1 MLELRAVQSGY
12 GETKVL
18 HGLSLTAEQGRVLAI
33 LGRNGAGKSTTLKTI
48 MGLLPLKSG
57 EMVLNGKPLP
67 SQRFDVAK
75 SGIAYVPETRD
86 IFPSLSVRENLE
98 IAAARFGRKGAD
110 WTLDRVLDLF
120 PRLGERL
127 DNGGTQLSVGEQQM
141 LSIARALLMN
151 PRLLILD
158 EPTEGLAPI
167 IVKLIHVKLIHDKL
181 KELKQAGLSMILV
194 EQNFGFATSLADDVV
209 VVGKGQVVW
218 TGSAA
223 DIRADERVQ
232 HDWLGV

>member
-1 MLELRAVQSGY
+1 MLELSAVQSGY
-12 GETKVL
+12 GETQVL
-18 HGLSLTAEQGRVLAI
+18 YGLSLEAKQGRVLAI

-57 EMVLNGKPLP
+57 GIVFDGKPIADRP
-67 SQRFDVAK
+67 FDVAK

-86 IFPSLSVRENLE
+86 IFPSLTVRENLE
-98 IAAARFGRKGAD
+98 IAAKRFGAATSG
-110 WTLDRVLDLF
+110 WTMERVLDLF

-127 DNGGTQLSVGEQQM
+127 DNGGTQLSGGEQQM
-141 LSIARALLMN
+141 LAIARALLMN

-167 IVKLIHVKLIHDKL
+167 IVKLIHDKL
-181 KELKQAGLSMILV
+181 QELKAEGLSMIIV

-218 TGSAA
+218 TGSAEE
-223 DIRADERVQ
+223 IRADHETQ
-232 HDWLGV
+232 HTWLGV

>member
-1 MLELRAVQSGY
+1 MLELNAVNSGY
-12 GETKVL
+12 GETQVL
-18 HGLSLTAEQGRVLAI
+18 YGMNVTAQPGRVLAI

-48 MGLLPLKSG
+48 MGLLPTKSG
-57 EMVLNGKPLP
+57 TIT
-67 SQRFDVAK
+67 FDGAPIAKRPFDIAK

-98 IAAARFGRKGAD
+98 IASKRFGDGA
-110 WTLDRVLDLF
+110 WTIERVIDLF

-127 DNGGTQLSVGEQQM
+127 DNGGMQLSGGEQQM
-141 LSIARALLMN
+141 LAIARALLMN
-151 PRLLILD
+151 PRLLVLD

-167 IVKLIHVKLIHDKL
+167 IVKLIHDKL
-181 KELKQAGLSMILV
+181 QDLRREGLSMMLV

-218 TGSAA
+218 SGSA
-223 DIRADERVQ
+223 DEIRADVETQ
-232 HDWLGV
+232 HKWLGV

>member
-1 MLELRAVQSGY
+1 MLELSAIQSGY
-12 GETKVL
+12 GETQVL
-18 HGLSLTAEQGRVLAI
+18 YGLTLEAKQGRVLAI

-57 EMVLNGKPLP
+57 EIAFDGKPIAARP
-67 SQRFDVAK
+67 FDIAR

-86 IFPSLSVRENLE
+86 IFPSLTVRENLE
-98 IAAARFGRKGAD
+98 IAAKRFGGGGAD
-110 WTLDRVLDLF
+110 WTMERVLDLF

-127 DNGGTQLSVGEQQM
+127 ENGGTQLSGGEQQM
-141 LSIARALLMN
+141 LAIARALLMN

-167 IVKLIHVKLIHDKL
+167 IVKLIHDKL
-181 KELKQAGLSMILV
+181 QELKAEGLSMILV

-218 TGSAA
+218 TGSADAIKA
-223 DIRADERVQ
+223 DHEAQ
-232 HDWLGV
+232 HTWLGV